1 MSRYAIWNKEDTIYT
16 PRGEAL
22 TPEQW
27 IGRYAWIA
35 HPAAVP
41 VVAGGL
47 FNGGFSGELSQM
59 RELYESIGADF
70 SACTTNE
77 EVLSAIEAYE
87 DEINAS
93 SEEASTEERI
103 AAALEYQN
111 LSSMPDA
118 E

>member
-1 MSRYAIWNKEDTIYT
+1 MSRYTIWNKEDTIYT
-16 PRGEAL
+16 PAGEAL

-27 IGRYAWIA
+27 IGRHAWIN
-35 HPAAVP
+35 HPAAIP

-59 RELYESIGADF
+59 REIYERVGADF

-77 EVLSAIEAYE
+77 EVLTAIEAFE
-87 DEINAS
+87 DEMNAS
-93 SEEASTEERI
+93 SGEASAEERV